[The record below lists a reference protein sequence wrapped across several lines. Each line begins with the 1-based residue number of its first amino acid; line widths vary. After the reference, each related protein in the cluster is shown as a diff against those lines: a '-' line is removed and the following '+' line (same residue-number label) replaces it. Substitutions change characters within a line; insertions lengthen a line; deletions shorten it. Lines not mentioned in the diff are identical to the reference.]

1 MDRYLVEAD
10 GRTFALLIDGLA
22 EVTKRGSGDIAIA
35 WGPDRGALAFVS
47 AWATRLETT
56 GDAYT
61 NVVVALPSGG
71 CIHARMF
78 LTQSMG
84 TAEFVL
90 AHVPNFSRVA

>member
-1 MDRYLVEAD
+1 MVEAN
-10 GRTFALLIDGLA
+10 GRTFALLIDGLD
-22 EVTKRGSGDIAIA
+22 EVTMRGSGDVTIA

-47 AWATRLETT
+47 AWANRLENT
-56 GDAYT
+56 GDGYT

-71 CIHARMF
+71 RFQACMF

-90 AHVPNFSRVA
+90 AHIPNFSRIA